1 MGASGGLAGHVG
13 GSGSETPLGAS
24 GGFGGGGLPDILRI
38 VLRVAKVSPL
48 IKDLSDDPAVFSAV
62 YDLEAG
68 KTADINRTIL
78 MKTKLLAAQLSA
90 LHLQNGNTVVALLE
104 SALSK

>member
-1 MGASGGLAGHVG
+1 MG
-13 GSGSETPLGAS
+13 LGRLGWVFDGFWFVNAS
-24 GGFGGGGLPDILRI
+24 GGFCGLRGGGGLPDILRI

-68 KTADINRTIL
+68 KTAEPNCLPHNYRLFTFRTE
-78 MKTKLLAAQLSA
+78 TPNKL
-90 LHLQNGNTVVALLE
+90 
-104 SALSK
+104 